1 MSGQRDK
8 MMMKESQYLQR
19 EMDDQGESIP
29 RIREGQQYPM
39 LPKGPN
45 YRDWEV
51 DTGSNSKAM
60 AGGPDGQLFV
70 GRNWMRSYA
79 KDSSDLGN
87 EAV

>member
-19 EMDDQGESIP
+19 EMT
-29 RIREGQQYPM
+29 RERAFQELEKVSM

-70 GRNWMRSYA
+70 G
-79 KDSSDLGN
+79 GN
-87 EAV
+87 